1 MAHVGA
7 ACLAAGLVTAL
18 YASGAAL
25 YGARGGGRRWTVS
38 ARRAI
43 YALAG
48 LLVTAAVILEAAYL
62 RSDFSFALVAEN
74 SSTDTPTFYKL
85 TAMWSSQAGSLL
97 LWVLLLSLFSSA
109 VLRATRNQQPEVV
122 PYATAVLAGV
132 AAFFLVL
139 TNFYASPFE
148 HLANAPAEGNG
159 LNPLLRHPAMMF
171 HPPML
176 YTGYVGFSVP
186 FAFAVGALI
195 SRRTGADWIGA
206 TRRFALIAWT
216 FLGFGIMLGALWS
229 FAELCWG
236 GYWGWDAVE
245 NASLMPWLVGTAYLH
260 SIQVEE
266 KRGMLRVWNVSL
278 VMAAFVL
285 ALLGTFLVRSGILD
299 SIHAFGASTLGKP
312 FLFFIAACAIGST
325 ALVVSRLD
333 HLRSDARL
341 ESIWSREGAF
351 LLNNVVL
358 LALALVLL
366 AGIGPVLTWR
376 KVSAKALRRTL
387 VTPLAIAAAVF
398 VALLAFTEA
407 ANSWT
412 SLVMFTLIAFVLA
425 VVGQEF
431 WRGVSAR
438 RVMTDE
444 APPTALTRLVAR
456 NRRRWGGYIVHVGIA
471 VLFLGVA
478 ASSAFHSQRDIRM
491 KQGQTTTVGD
501 YKVKYLRPT
510 ADVGR
515 DTAGTGAPISLGA
528 VLDVSKN
535 GKHTIVR
542 PKRNFYPTNDPS
554 VPLIARF
561 FEGEPTSEVDVRW
574 GLSRDLWFAVQP
586 DLASLIPAIREADRK
601 FGKPEFAKYQG
612 ILIATIAKS
621 YANDPPPANFRMIVS
636 PMVSFIW
643 IGGLIAV
650 LGALVALWPGAT
662 TRRRAIRAVY
672 AAKLA
677 RELSRPCRAPRA
689 PRRLRARRRP
699 GPDRRRCGARVHRRR
714 VVLGEGPL
722 AREDGG
728 RARRLR
734 ARPRDLH
741 RRRAGRLRAR
751 HLGLRDVRVSRRRL
765 RPRRSPRPSTA
776 IPGRSSAGTSAP
788 GTPTRS
794 TRSSAFARRA
804 SAAWSADGVRA
815 RGHRPRR
822 DRRHGCARAAAEAR
836 GAGA

>member
-1 MAHVGA
+1 MATVGS
-7 ACLAAGLVTAL
+7 ACLVVGLLTAL
-18 YASGAAL
+18 YAVGAAL
-25 YGARGGGRRWTVS
+25 YGARRGGPRWVVS
-38 ARRAI
+38 ARHAI

-48 LLVTAAVILEAAYL
+48 LLVTAFAILEAAYL
-62 RSDFSFALVAEN
+62 RSDFSFSLVATN
-74 SSTDTPTFYKL
+74 SSSDTPTFYKF
-85 TAMWSSQAGSLL
+85 TAIWSSQAGSLL
-97 LWVLLLSLFSSA
+97 LWVTLLSLFASA

-122 PYATAVLAGV
+122 PYATAVLAAIGS
-132 AAFFLVL
+132 FFLVL
-139 TNFYASPFE
+139 TVFYASPFDT
-148 HLANAPAEGNG
+148 LTNPPSEGNG

-195 SRRTGADWIGA
+195 TRRTGMDWIRA

-229 FAELCWG
+229 FAELGWG

-266 KRGMLRVWNVSL
+266 KRGMLRVWNMSL
-278 VMAAFVL
+278 VMASFVL

-358 LALALVLL
+358 VALAFVIWWGTFFPLISEALNGHRSSVGPPWFDRYTVPLALALVLL

-387 VTPLAIAAAVF
+387 VAPLAIAAAVF

-407 ANSWT
+407 VNSWT

-491 KQGQTTTVGD
+491 KQGQTTAVGG
-501 YKVKYLRPT
+501 YKVKYVRPT
-510 ADVGR
+510 AEVGH
-515 DTAGTGAPISLGA
+515 DTSGTGAPISLGA

-542 PKRNFYPTNDPS
+542 PKRNFYPVNDPS
-554 VPLIARF
+554 VPMIARF

-574 GLSRDLWFAVQP
+574 GLKRDLWFAVQP
-586 DLASLIPAIREADRK
+586 DLASLMPAIREADRK
-601 FGKPEFAKYQG
+601 FGGPKFAKYQAL
-612 ILIATIAKS
+612 LIATIAQS
-621 YANDPPPANFRMIVS
+621 YAHDPPPANFRMIVS
-636 PMVSFIW
+636 PMVAFIW

-650 LGALVALWPGAT
+650 GGALIALWPGAE
-662 TRRRAIRAVY
+662 TRRRAVRSVY

-677 RELSRPCRAPRA
+677 RELSRA
-689 PRRLRARRRP
+689 
-699 GPDRRRCGARVHRRR
+699 
-714 VVLGEGPL
+714 
-722 AREDGG
+722 
-728 RARRLR
+728 
-734 ARPRDLH
+734 
-741 RRRAGRLRAR
+741 
-751 HLGLRDVRVSRRRL
+751 
-765 RPRRSPRPSTA
+765 
-776 IPGRSSAGTSAP
+776 
-788 GTPTRS
+788 
-794 TRSSAFARRA
+794 
-804 SAAWSADGVRA
+804 
-815 RGHRPRR
+815 
-822 DRRHGCARAAAEAR
+822 
-836 GAGA
+836 